1 MAPIRGHS
9 DGGGVAGKSQGLA
22 LGQTGGEAGAEG
34 GHKGVAGGRGVGHML
49 HLHAVGVMDAVFPAA
64 MEPFS
69 PW

>member
-1 MAPIRGHS
+1 MAPIR
-9 DGGGVAGKSQGLA
+9 DTVMAAVWLAKSQGLA

-34 GHKGVAGGRGVGHML
+34 GLKESPAAVGVGHML